1 MTAPTLSELVNAVTT
16 AGRIINTTF
25 GTSIAEQTKQDFT
38 PVSAIDIA
46 VNNDLRKWAAYRKIG
61 YIGEEGNGTTD
72 AEYILTVDSLDGTG
86 AYLRGM
92 ATATVIATIMKMEG
106 QIGTPIKAVIHNPV
120 TKQTWRAEVG
130 KGTYYSRYA
139 QKPEL
144 VYVAEEQGPYKTAIC
159 SWPGVGPE
167 FVEFNRRVIA
177 DRLRRFSD
185 QQMGAFGIG
194 GGLIASGLLH
204 ATAICGPT
212 SAVETCAMSLI
223 IREAGGVAMSL
234 HGDRMKSFELGVHKG
249 KIDFLL
255 PHGAILGEAH
265 AAVALRQLYKR

>member
-25 GTSIAEQTKQDFT
+25 GTPIAEKTKEDFT
-38 PVSAIDIA
+38 PLSAIDIA

-61 YIGEEGNGTTD
+61 YIGEEGNGNTY

-106 QIGTPIKAVIHNPV
+106 QIGTPIKAVIHNPI
-120 TKQTWRAEVG
+120 TRQTWRAEVG
-130 KGTYYSRYA
+130 KGTYHSRNG

-144 VYVAEEQGPYKTAIC
+144 VSVVETRGQYKTAIC

-167 FVEFNRRVIA
+167 FLEFNHKVIT
-177 DRLRRFSD
+177 DRHQRFSD
-185 QQMGAFGIG
+185 QQMGGFGIG

-204 ATAICGPT
+204 ATAIGGPT

-234 HGDRMKSFELGVHKG
+234 HGDRMKIFELGEHKG

-255 PHGAILGEAH
+255 PNGAILGEAH
-265 AAVALRQLYKR
+265 AVVALRHLYKK